1 MLGQQR
7 ADDVGAVIR
16 EKVRTGI
23 LPRACPSRMW
33 AGHGTGKMCDACDQP
48 TTERDIEHEIEMP
61 DGRIFFFHQPC
72 LGLWHQ
78 ERATYLG
85 R

>member
-1 MLGQQR
+1 MLQEQR

-23 LPRACPSRMW
+23 LPKDRPAECGPATAPGRFATLATSRPPS
-33 AGHGTGKMCDACDQP
+33 T
-48 TTERDIEHEIEMP
+48 
-61 DGRIFFFHQPC
+61 PC
-72 LGLWHQ
+72 FGLWHQ